1 MAVIPTYSV
10 PPEIWKAE
18 ESKEPV
24 PVNFTCDS
32 YRKNQHQY
40 LKAYKTMVHLEEA
53 AQTMFMKTFDQTEV
67 RIFYSGLGRIFF
79 FLNEVS
85 NKIKF
90 IFYTQIRMT
99 HCLSHRIEW
108 PK

>member
-1 MAVIPTYSV
+1 
-10 PPEIWKAE
+10 
-18 ESKEPV
+18 
-24 PVNFTCDS
+24 
-32 YRKNQHQY
+32 
-40 LKAYKTMVHLEEA
+40 MVHLEEA

-85 NKIKF
+85 TPCNLFGLYTNTNDSLF
-90 IFYTQIRMT
+90 I
-99 HCLSHRIEW
+99 LSYRIVW